1 MSQAIVSLE
10 KIGLRY
16 ASQSFLFKS
25 LDLQLDSGGFY
36 YLTGPSG
43 SGKTTLLRM
52 LYMGLPPSE
61 GQLHLFGMN
70 AKNLLA
76 FQKARLRQEM
86 GIVFQDFKLLN
97 HLTILEN
104 VALALRIRGLEGPK
118 SGAQAHELLRWL
130 GIEETDR
137 SPSTL
142 SGGEQQRVAIARAVI
157 TRPKF
162 LIADEPTGSVDDE
175 TALKIFYLFEELYKI
190 GTTVLVATHS
200 HDLMTAFPYPA
211 FRIEE
216 GKVIIETPS
225 RSPFPRPASFS
236 FPEVA

>member
-1 MSQAIVSLE
+1 
-10 KIGLRY
+10 
-16 ASQSFLFKS
+16 
-25 LDLQLDSGGFY
+25 
-36 YLTGPSG
+36 
-43 SGKTTLLRM
+43 
-52 LYMGLPPSE
+52 
-61 GQLHLFGMN
+61 MN

-137 SPSTL
+137 LPSTL

-175 TALKIFYLFEELYKI
+175 TALKIFYLFQELYKI

-216 GKVIIETPS
+216 GKVIVETPS
-225 RSPFPRPASFS
+225 RSPFTRSASFS